1 MDQILNSSNRRE
13 SRENPGIIDL
23 PKTLGYMPN
32 RGDFDNDYDNELEQV
47 LAEIEYFPEDTP

>member
-1 MDQILNSSNRRE
+1 
-13 SRENPGIIDL
+13 
-23 PKTLGYMPN
+23 MPN